1 MLCLAVNN
9 KFWMKLGPFVEG
21 KGNSNLFWIN
31 SNGNIL
37 NDSFDIFFFWVM
49 CFLTEKLAVPRIQEM
64 TDMRSQHYEWSS
76 CPLWTHTASMSTSS
90 SSSPSSP
97 RRRFNQKKLSSSS
110 FVDEGSLRPK
120 GQRSS
125 LVPDTLMIAQLSTP
139 QSTSVIN
146 CHLIMIQTH
155 MKIQK
160 TNTHIYLFYLF
171 EPKYLKFK
179 YHYFKI
185 KIRLKATTIKQCIW
199 GLLNSSFICDRCQQ
213 VSFSPD
219 PLISFPHTLCSLLSA
234 MLSPRVWL
242 TPGIVPFSFPQTLPC
257 SPIS

>member
-1 MLCLAVNN
+1 M
-9 KFWMKLGPFVEG
+9 
-21 KGNSNLFWIN
+21 
-31 SNGNIL
+31 
-37 NDSFDIFFFWVM
+37 ND
-49 CFLTEKLAVPRIQEM
+49 LLVPSGHTQLQC
-64 TDMRSQHYEWSS
+64 QH
-76 CPLWTHTASMSTSS
+76 PHHHFHHRQGGDST
-90 SSSPSSP
+90 
-97 RRRFNQKKLSSSS
+97 RKKLSSSS

-185 KIRLKATTIKQCIW
+185 KIRLKATTIKQCI
-199 GLLNSSFICDRCQQ
+199 
-213 VSFSPD
+213 
-219 PLISFPHTLCSLLSA
+219 
-234 MLSPRVWL
+234 
-242 TPGIVPFSFPQTLPC
+242 
-257 SPIS
+257 